1 MHIGTFLKQV
11 PRTLKTGADGL
22 MDRSGA
28 SMINPY
34 CRHAL
39 EEAIKLKMA
48 VFRTGR
54 IADLSVISM
63 GPPNFEQSLRQAI
76 SMGADNI
83 YLLSDRRLAGSDTMA
98 TAKALARLVQTI
110 EKERGWK
117 FDVLFAGLQTIDGD
131 TAHVGPQV
139 AERLGYEQVTYVEKV
154 EYLPET
160 NRLNVR
166 RIIEK
171 GYMVVDTPLPVLLS
185 VTNVANIPRGPTLA
199 GLMKARGS
207 KIIRFKKIDLNLRN
221 VDNLGF
227 AADEIGLAGS
237 PTVVAEVR
245 VVEATRPPVRV
256 AAGSSG
262 RELVDNMISLME
274 SR

>member
-1 MHIGTFLKQV
+1 
-11 PRTLKTGADGL
+11 
-22 MDRSGA
+22 
-28 SMINPY
+28 
-34 CRHAL
+34 
-39 EEAIKLKMA
+39 
-48 VFRTGR
+48 
-54 IADLSVISM
+54 
-63 GPPNFEQSLRQAI
+63 
-76 SMGADNI
+76 
-83 YLLSDRRLAGSDTMA
+83 
-98 TAKALARLVQTI
+98 
-110 EKERGWK
+110 
-117 FDVLFAGLQTIDGD
+117 
-131 TAHVGPQV
+131 
-139 AERLGYEQVTYVEKV
+139 
-154 EYLPET
+154 
-160 NRLNVR
+160 
-166 RIIEK
+166 
-171 GYMVVDTPLPVLLS
+171 MVVDTPLPVLLS